1 MAKELYNLDQVRV
14 YALIAMNNLLK
25 KKDKNKVNL
34 QEFKR
39 ELDSLQTSLGKEG
52 IIGYANKL
60 LKNDL
65 KINESA
71 YF

>member
-1 MAKELYNLDQVRV
+1 MARV
-14 YALIAMNNLLK
+14 
-25 KKDKNKVNL
+25 
-34 QEFKR
+34 
-39 ELDSLQTSLGKEG
+39 QTSLGKEG

-71 YF
+71 YFWFVLNKV

>member
-1 MAKELYNLDQVRV
+1 MARELYNWDQVRA

-39 ELDSLQTSLGKEG
+39 ELDPLQTSFGKEG
-52 IIGYANKL
+52 VIGYANRL
-60 LKNDL
+60 LNR
-65 KINESA
+65 E
-71 YF
+71 